1 MAHQSTMK
9 TVFEAVL
16 DICAKKGGEATTD
29 EISIRVGAG
38 THMSHKRVLNILSD
52 LLRRGKISRLRQSVY
67 GPPTLEAPPPQRA
80 EVMWRL
86 LRMRRRVQVDDLVE
100 MAGVSEKYAAEWLR
114 MLLRRGVVIKHQQPG
129 GKGTWQLVSD
139 QVEPPENTE
148 KAEALRALRRQRKER
163 ALGMIEEAKRVL
175 GLACEAVDALDD

>member
-100 MAGVSEKYAAEWLR
+100 MAAVSEKYAAEWLR
-114 MLLRRGVVIKHQQPG
+114 MLLKRGVVTKHQPPG
-129 GKGTWQLVSD
+129 GKATWQLVSD
-139 QVEPPENTE
+139 QVDPPVNTA
-148 KAEALRALRRQRKER
+148 KADALRAMRQQRKER
-163 ALGMIEEAKRVL
+163 ALQMLEEAKLAL
-175 GLACEAVDALDD
+175 GLACEAVEALEE